1 MCKAKEN
8 TAGYRQEAQ
17 HGSGGEIFMRIRDNA
32 PQFDPFKKLEM
43 YRENEDDPAKNI
55 GIRMVSKIARE
66 MKYQTTL
73 EMNVLTIA
81 R

>member
-1 MCKAKEN
+1 
-8 TAGYRQEAQ
+8 
-17 HGSGGEIFMRIRDNA
+17 
-32 PQFDPFKKLEM
+32 M
-43 YRENEDDPAKNI
+43 YRGNGDDPAKNI
-55 GIRMVSKIARE
+55 GGIRMVSKIARK